1 MSSSNETQRW
11 SSELGF
17 VMATAAAAVGLGNIW
32 RFPYIAGDSG
42 GGTFIIAYI
51 ICVVACGLPLML
63 LEISSGR
70 AERYSPVGMYR
81 RLHKK
86 TSWFGWLVV
95 VLTGL
100 IMSYYLVV
108 TGWTLGYAVNSL
120 TFSVTDFDT
129 FTAGYQPLI
138 YFFIV
143 SGITGY
149 VVWRGL
155 KSIEK
160 LSKILM
166 PLLLIIILGLTGYS
180 LTLEGRGEALAFF
193 FTPELSEFANPR
205 VWLLAMGQAFYS
217 LAVGQ
222 GYLITYGSFFPRKGN
237 LPRATASIAA
247 FETII
252 ALIAGLMIFPIVF
265 TFNLD
270 PDQGAELAF
279 STLPKAF
286 ETIAI
291 GPLLAILFFNLFFLA
306 AISSC
311 IAGMEVI
318 KNTIKQEFRLPN
330 GPATAVSFLPIIP
343 LGILSALSYTPIGI
357 TILGRPFLDA
367 MDFFGANQT
376 VVTIGV
382 IGGAI
387 IAWTIPKRA
396 LTRSFGK
403 THQRIAHTI
412 ILITR
417 FLPIPIILLL
427 LLTLI
432 IPN

>member
-1 MSSSNETQRW
+1 MSLSNETQRW

-17 VMATAAAAVGLGNIW
+17 ILATAAAAVGLGNIW

-51 ICVVACGLPLML
+51 ICVILLGLPLMI

-86 TSWFGWLVV
+86 FSWFGWLVV
-95 VLTGL
+95 LLTGL

-129 FTAGYQPLI
+129 FTSGYQPLI

-143 SGITGY
+143 SAITGY
-149 VVWRGL
+149 VVWKGL

-166 PLLLIIILGLTGYS
+166 PLLLLIILGLTGYS
-180 LTLEGRGEALAFF
+180 LTLEGRGEAINFF
-193 FTPELSEFANPR
+193 FTPELSELANPR

-237 LPRATASIAA
+237 LPRAAAAIAIS
-247 FETII
+247 ETIV

-265 TFNLD
+265 TFDLA

-279 STLPKAF
+279 STLPTAF
-286 ETIAI
+286 ETLAI
-291 GPLLAILFFNLFFLA
+291 GPLLAILFFSLFFLA
-306 AISSC
+306 AVSSC
-311 IAGMEVI
+311 IAGMAVI
-318 KNTIKQEFRLPN
+318 KNTIKQEFSLPN
-330 GPATAVSFLPIIP
+330 GAATAVAFLPIIP
-343 LGILSALSYTPIGI
+343 LGILSALSYTPMGI
-357 TILGRPFLDA
+357 TIFGRPFLDA

-376 VVTIGV
+376 VVTVGV

-387 IAWTIPKRA
+387 IAWTIPQRA
-396 LTRSFGK
+396 IIRSMGK
-403 THQRIAHTI
+403 THAGLAHKI

-417 FLPIPIILLL
+417 FLPIPITLLL

-432 IPN
+432 IPS